1 MQIILS
7 AFLKKSWAQIKKK
20 QFEDRKRQRSQSAME
35 REVQHFHN
43 LDLFIRART
52 EFQVKKQNV
61 SINDMEIVVATV
73 VSKEKDSV

>member
-1 MQIILS
+1 
-7 AFLKKSWAQIKKK
+7 
-20 QFEDRKRQRSQSAME
+20 ME